1 MLWHRKCKGSR
12 LAQHQKN
19 SHCPDLDPAWS
30 FKAWHLFL
38 RGHGIMPRL
47 SCLLWNT
54 RPYHSQ
60 VQRLRGRVLC
70 WPGPGR
76 GTEIS
81 VSKGNAEA
89 FPTGAKCLGLLAKDR
104 RGQRNQ
110 GQEPAHSGRRWVY
123 QSLLQPHIHYHA
135 QRVGRGSPGY
145 LLCARPCLHFPP
157 TPVGIKA
164 GDWCT
169 GVKVRQKS
177 TVAWAHA

>member
-1 MLWHRKCKGSR
+1 MLWHRKCKGSC
-12 LAQHQKN
+12 LVQHQKN
-19 SHCPDLDPAWS
+19 SHCPDPDPAQS

-38 RGHGIMPRL
+38 RGHGIILRL

-81 VSKGNAEA
+81 TSKGHAEA
-89 FPTGAKCLGLLAKDR
+89 FPTGAKCLGLWAKDQ

-123 QSLLQPHIHYHA
+123 HFLLQPHILYHA
-135 QRVGRGSPGY
+135 VHRERVGAALGISCVPGLAY
-145 LLCARPCLHFPP
+145 IFLQHLWESRL
-157 TPVGIKA
+157 V
-164 GDWCT
+164 T
-169 GVKVRQKS
+169 GVLG
-177 TVAWAHA
+177 